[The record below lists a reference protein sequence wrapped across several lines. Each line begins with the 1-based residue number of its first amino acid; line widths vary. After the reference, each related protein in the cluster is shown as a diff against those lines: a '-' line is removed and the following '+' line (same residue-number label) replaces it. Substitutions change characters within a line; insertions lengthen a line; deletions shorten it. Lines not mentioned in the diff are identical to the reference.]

1 MLSSPSLSRRAEHF
15 AVSPAFVQAMGKVF
29 QNIYHEQNNPN
40 GIINLAVAEN
50 VLVSEWLCNTF
61 HEIAIRHPLEPSNLN
76 YTNFSGANEFRVEL
90 VNRLFNQ
97 YIFKRGS
104 VTSESHQDDHFE
116 KKFFDISNYFVCN
129 GAGDV
134 LEMLGASLCDPG
146 EYIMVPAPLYLGFHN
161 DFNKRFHNHVLP
173 VQMPYDTETKS
184 FKLTVEMVRE
194 AFEKESKTK
203 NIRAFLLC
211 NPNNPTGDM
220 FDANIIRGLIDF
232 CKEKSI
238 HYISDELYALS
249 VFGEGESFVSAAN
262 VMQEDDRDYVH
273 IVYSFS
279 KDLCLNGFR
288 IGVLFTMNEQL
299 KKVFDTCSYFTG
311 VSSHT
316 QHLMTHF
323 LRSKDKVSQF
333 LELNR
338 KKLAEQYALISS
350 FLRERNIEYVETRA
364 GLFIWFNVERL
375 MKQYVFRKGIMKTP
389 SLQDTL
395 TQEEEYQVWLDVID
409 HALVNIS
416 PAQFYL
422 TNLTGWVRVCFSA
435 QKTETLFLAMERFF
449 NLMNE

>member
-1 MLSSPSLSRRAEHF
+1 MSSPPLSKRSEHF
-15 AVSPAFVQAMGKVF
+15 SVSPAFVQAMGKVF
-29 QNIYHEQNNPN
+29 SNVFHKENNPN

-50 VLVSEWLCNTF
+50 VLVSEWLCKTF
-61 HEIAIRHPLEPSNLN
+61 HEIAIQHPLEPSNLN
-76 YTNFSGANEFRVEL
+76 YTNFCGANEFRIEL
-90 VNRLFNQ
+90 VNRLFKK
-97 YIFKRGS
+97 YIFKRGIH
-104 VTSESHQDDHFE
+104 SEKQDDPFE
-116 KKFFDISNYFVCN
+116 KEFFNINNYFVCN

-146 EYIMVPAPLYLGFHN
+146 EYIMIPAPLYLGFQN
-161 DFNKRFHNHVLP
+161 DFNKRFHGHVLP
-173 VQMPYDTETKS
+173 IQMPYNPETKS
-184 FKLTVEMVRE
+184 FELTVEMVRE
-194 AFEKESKTK
+194 VFEKESKTK

-220 FDANIIRGLIDF
+220 FNENIIRDLIDF

-238 HYISDELYALS
+238 HFISDELYALS
-249 VFGEGESFVSAAN
+249 VFGEGEPFVSATN
-262 VMQEDDRDYVH
+262 VMREDDKNYVH

-288 IGVLFTMNEQL
+288 MGILFTMNEQL

-311 VSSHT
+311 VSSHS

-323 LRSKDKVSQF
+323 LRSQDKLSQF

-338 KKLAEQYALISS
+338 KTLGEQYAFVSN

-375 MKQYVFRKGIMKTP
+375 MKQYVFRKGLMKTP
-389 SLQDTL
+389 SLQDAL

-416 PAQFYL
+416 PAQFYM

-435 QKTETLFLAMERFF
+435 QKIDILTLALERFF
-449 NLMNE
+449 NLMNN